1 MPPFCRAA
9 RRDVEQDGGVPWSAA
24 DIPDLTGRT
33 AIVTGANSGIGY
45 RAAVEL
51 ARHGADLTLAARDP
65 GRGADA
71 LRRLQAEVPEATV
84 TLAKLDLAD
93 LASVRTFAETYH
105 PATLDLLVNNAG
117 VMAPPLRRTADGFES
132 QFGTNH
138 LGHFALT
145 GLLLPR
151 LLARPGA
158 RVVTV
163 TSTAHT
169 LGRMTFDDLDAERSY
184 RKWPAYARSKLANLL
199 FTFELQRRADAAGAD
214 LRSVAAHPGYTATNL
229 QAAGPRAS
237 GNRIMEAG
245 AVLMNKIMGQPDT
258 AGALP
263 TLRAAT
269 DPAVHGGEVFGPS
282 GFRQL
287 HGAPIQVPVSKRARD
302 RADAERLWEVSEEKT
317 GVRYRAFEAA

>member
-1 MPPFCRAA
+1 
-9 RRDVEQDGGVPWSAA
+9 VSWSAD

-33 AIVTGANSGIGY
+33 AVVTGANSGIGY

-51 ARHGADLTLAARDP
+51 ARHGAAVTLAARDP

-71 LRRLQAEVPEATV
+71 LRRLRADVPGADV
-84 TLAKLDLAD
+84 TLGSLDLAD
-93 LASVRTFAETYH
+93 LASVRAFAAAYGPEG
-105 PATLDLLVNNAG
+105 LDLLVNNAG

-163 TSTAHT
+163 TSGAHRA
-169 LGRMTFDDLDAERSY
+169 GAIDFADLDARTSY
-184 RKWPAYARSKLANLL
+184 HKWPAYAQSKLANLL
-199 FTFELQRRADAAGAD
+199 FAFELQRRADAAGVD
-214 LRSVAAHPGYTATNL
+214 LRSVAAHPGYAATNL
-229 QAAGPRAS
+229 QTAGPRLAGS
-237 GNRIMEAG
+237 KVAEAG
-245 AVLMNKIMGQPDT
+245 AALVTRLVGQPDSR
-258 AGALP
+258 GALP

-269 DPAVHGGEVFGPS
+269 DPAVRGGEVFGPD
-282 GFRQL
+282 GFLEMR
-287 HGAPIQVPVSKRARD
+287 GAPKQVTVSRRARD
-302 RADAERLWEVSEEKT
+302 RALAERLWTVSEEKT
-317 GVRYRAFEAA
+317 GVTYPAFAPA

>member
-1 MPPFCRAA
+1 MP
-9 RRDVEQDGGVPWSAA
+9 WTAA

-33 AIVTGANSGIGY
+33 AVVTGANSGIGF

-51 ARHGADLTLAARDP
+51 ARHGAAVTLAARDP

-71 LRRLQAEVPEATV
+71 LRRLLADVPAAEV

-105 PATLDLLVNNAG
+105 PDGLDLLVNNAG

-163 TSTAHT
+163 TSTLHT
-169 LGRMTFDDLDAERSY
+169 LGRMSFDDLDAQGRY

-199 FTFELQRRADAAGAD
+199 FTFELQRRADDAGVD

-229 QAAGPRAS
+229 QTAGPKL
-237 GNRIMEAG
+237 AG
-245 AVLMNKIMGQPDT
+245 SKISEYGAMLMTKLIGQPDT
-258 AGALP
+258 QGALP

-269 DPAVHGGEVFGPS
+269 DPAVRGGEVFGPS
-282 GFRQL
+282 GFQQL

-302 RADAERLWEVSEEKT
+302 RADADRLWAVSEEKT
-317 GVRYRAFEAA
+317 GVRYPAFV